1 MYEKYSRQ
9 ALPTRKYREL
19 LGSALCVFNANN
31 SFIIENI
38 LHIDKEKYNWY
49 NLIDKTSGSLKNIV
63 KNAIKKY
70 DSDICLLFEDL
81 IEKRNRIVHSFQIT
95 YHNEQILATKDK
107 ENKQYIIS
115 EEFLLSFI
123 RDNEMLCDR
132 LYKLKQK
139 IEEGVSI
146 G

>member
-95 YHNEQILATKDK
+95 YHNEQILATKNK

-115 EEFLLSFI
+115 EKFLLSFI

>member
-9 ALPTRKYREL
+9 ALPTKKYREL

-49 NLIDKTSGSLKNIV
+49 KLIDKTSGNLKNAV
-63 KNAIKKY
+63 KGAIKEY
-70 DSDICLLFEDL
+70 DSDICLLFDDL

-132 LYKLKQK
+132 LYKLKKK

>member
-70 DSDICLLFEDL
+70 DSDICLLFEAL

>member
-9 ALPTRKYREL
+9 ALPTKKYREL

-63 KNAIKKY
+63 KKKKKKY

>member
-9 ALPTRKYREL
+9 ALPTKKYREL

-95 YHNEQILATKDK
+95 YHNEQILATKNK
-107 ENKQYIIS
+107 ENQQYIIS

-123 RDNEMLCDR
+123 RDNEKLCDR
-132 LYKLKQK
+132 LYKLRKK
-139 IEEGVSI
+139 
-146 G
+146 